1 MGKTLF
7 FMSKNKDPLEEIRKY
22 IANVDEQLIIDQ
34 GEYPFCNLGYF
45 SEELFVKTVAEY
57 LKEQQIEDPFFESK
71 ERYGGQKDHDIKY
84 RWCISEGN
92 EISDEKIS
100 KREKFIEEYFG
111 TKFDHTVDPEFQSIK
126 KEVMDFYDNARY
138 EVQRRVLSRALE
150 SWAKQVREMFAEN
163 IVYSRVS
170 RWALDYANEKNVK
183 PFRIAKE
190 VIDYLKELMKYIDND
205 LVDAKAALIKYELE
219 ETKKELVKKKESL
232 RKANKQV
239 RSLRKANKNMAEHI
253 VSNLKENPDLIKT
266 LEMD

>member
-1 MGKTLF
+1 
-7 FMSKNKDPLEEIRKY
+7 
-22 IANVDEQLIIDQ
+22 
-34 GEYPFCNLGYF
+34 
-45 SEELFVKTVAEY
+45 
-57 LKEQQIEDPFFESK
+57 
-71 ERYGGQKDHDIKY
+71 
-84 RWCISEGN
+84 
-92 EISDEKIS
+92 
-100 KREKFIEEYFG
+100 
-111 TKFDHTVDPEFQSIK
+111 
-126 KEVMDFYDNARY
+126 MDFYDNARY

-266 LEMD
+266 LEID

>member
-1 MGKTLF
+1 
-7 FMSKNKDPLEEIRKY
+7 
-22 IANVDEQLIIDQ
+22 
-34 GEYPFCNLGYF
+34 
-45 SEELFVKTVAEY
+45 
-57 LKEQQIEDPFFESK
+57 
-71 ERYGGQKDHDIKY
+71 
-84 RWCISEGN
+84 
-92 EISDEKIS
+92 
-100 KREKFIEEYFG
+100 
-111 TKFDHTVDPEFQSIK
+111 
-126 KEVMDFYDNARY
+126 MDFYDNARY
-138 EVQRRVLSRALE
+138 EVQRRVLARALE